1 MITHGGEFLTVGDGD
16 NSVTRV
22 MDSAAAVKL
31 SPKDFQD
38 ILACAIGAI
47 GGVGKQRARP
57 ATGPKALMF
66 AVLEEAVRS
75 YFSRKVRVRE
85 EAERWIRT
93 RNARTLFSFS
103 VVCETLDLDPDEL
116 SSRLHRLRRQVH
128 CDRDVRTGVSPVS
141 NLAPR
146 PAQQILPDQVI
157 EPMLAR
163 LHR

>member
-1 MITHGGEFLTVGDGD
+1 MRGDFLTVETGM

-22 MDSAAAVKL
+22 VDSAAAVKP
-31 SPKDFQD
+31 SSKDLRD
-38 ILACAIGAI
+38 ILASAIGAI

-85 EAERWIRT
+85 EAERWIKA
-93 RNARTLFSFS
+93 RNARTLFSFR

-116 SSRLHRLRRQVH
+116 SSRLHRLRMRLH
-128 CDRDVRTGVSPVS
+128 SGRDAHSGVSPWS
-141 NLAPR
+141 NPAARLAQPRPCDQAMEPLRASAPR
-146 PAQQILPDQVI
+146 
-157 EPMLAR
+157 
-163 LHR
+163 